1 MTHRITYAG
10 LTGPGLSHDH
20 NEDAVVVPGACFTGQ
35 REFAGSFS
43 GAEWGMAVLDGMGG
57 NNGGETASA
66 EVAQPPAGRAAA
78 RGLARHVDTR
88 SGSCAP
94 IHG

>member
-20 NEDAVVVPGACFTGQ
+20 NEDAVVLPGACFTGQ

-43 GAEWGMAVLDGMGG
+43 GAEWGMAVLDGMGA
-57 NNGGETASA
+57 TT
-66 EVAQPPAGRAAA
+66 AA
-78 RGLARHVDTR
+78 RRPARFRCVN
-88 SGSCAP
+88 GSR
-94 IHG
+94 GS